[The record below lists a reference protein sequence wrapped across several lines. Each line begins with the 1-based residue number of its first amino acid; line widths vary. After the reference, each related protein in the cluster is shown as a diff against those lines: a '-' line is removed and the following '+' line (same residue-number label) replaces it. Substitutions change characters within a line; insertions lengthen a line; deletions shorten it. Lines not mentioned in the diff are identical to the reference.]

1 LDIVESGVTPHTP
14 KTYYNHSFCPI
25 VSVEESPSTIPAL
38 IGPYLRK
45 DVRVERF
52 LKEIVSP

>member
-1 LDIVESGVTPHTP
+1 LDNNHGSIVESGVTPHTP

-38 IGPYLRK
+38 IVLFGQ
-45 DVRVERF
+45 